1 MTVLTVQQAW
11 RIMDACGANA
21 GGGGFSGGGGRG
33 EVVIA
38 ERGLRGGRGPRGV

>member
-1 MTVLTVQQAW
+1 MH
-11 RIMDACGANA
+11 A
-21 GGGGFSGGGGRG
+21 GQMPGGCGFSGGGGRG